1 MAKATTGTCVE
12 SSHPAPVKALESRG
26 RHGAIPPFSGVQLSP
41 QPFQLPFQAWQAC
54 SGSP

>member
-1 MAKATTGTCVE
+1 MATTGTCVE

-26 RHGAIPPFSGVQLSP
+26 RHGAIPPVSGVQLSP